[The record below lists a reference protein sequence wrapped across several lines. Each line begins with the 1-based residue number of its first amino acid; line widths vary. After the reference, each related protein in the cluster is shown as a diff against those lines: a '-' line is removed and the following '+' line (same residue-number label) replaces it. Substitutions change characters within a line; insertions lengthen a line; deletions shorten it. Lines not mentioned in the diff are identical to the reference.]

1 MSRQEA
7 IKIIN
12 QLSDEQLQKLANY
25 VKLTFIQKVKLNEK
39 KLNNEQKELLDLLNY
54 SIDSGRGDFAEKHD
68 HYLYG
73 ENK

>member
-7 IKIIN
+7 IKIVS
-12 QLSDEQLQKLANY
+12 QLSDEQLQKLVDY
-25 VKLTFIQKVKLNEK
+25 VKLMFSQKVNVHENKLNK
-39 KLNNEQKELLDLLNY
+39 EQKELLDLLNY

-73 ENK
+73 F